1 MGMLSFIHT
10 LPLNLTFYNISYLSP
25 CNIHKNFFD
34 ENCHDCKL
42 EYAELKALDQS
53 MIQDDKTAKKI
64 SNKSGGKKVYK
75 EFSEERAKKL
85 YEELLIHFLR
95 TKSINEIEAAGRAR
109 KIIRN
114 QCAIRGI
121 EVWKWLKT
129 K

>member
-42 EYAELKALDQS
+42 EYAELKGLDQS

-85 YEELLIHFLR
+85 YEELLIQFLR
-95 TKSINEIEAAGRAR
+95 TKSVNEVEAARRAR
-109 KIIRN
+109 QIIRK

-121 EVWKWLKT
+121 QIWSWLK
-129 K
+129 

>member
-42 EYAELKALDQS
+42 EYAELKGLDQS

-64 SNKSGGKKVYK
+64 SNKSGSKKVYK

-85 YEELLIHFLR
+85 YEELLIQFLR
-95 TKSINEIEAAGRAR
+95 TKSVNEVEAARRAR
-109 KIIRN
+109 QIIRK

-121 EVWKWLKT
+121 QIWSWLK
-129 K
+129 

>member
-1 MGMLSFIHT
+1 MLSFIHT

-42 EYAELKALDQS
+42 EYAELKGLDQS

-64 SNKSGGKKVYK
+64 SNKSGSKKVYK

-85 YEELLIHFLR
+85 YEELLIQFLR
-95 TKSINEIEAAGRAR
+95 TKSVNEVEAARRAR
-109 KIIRN
+109 QIIRK

-121 EVWKWLKT
+121 QIWSWLK
-129 K
+129 